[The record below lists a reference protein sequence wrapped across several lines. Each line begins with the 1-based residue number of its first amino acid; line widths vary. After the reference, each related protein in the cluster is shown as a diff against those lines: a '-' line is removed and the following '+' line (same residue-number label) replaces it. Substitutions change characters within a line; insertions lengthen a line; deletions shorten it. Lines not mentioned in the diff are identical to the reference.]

1 MVLFAKYKFD
11 NDTKSKYSHD
21 RRKHSLN
28 SNFKKCINV
37 NYMQDEVK
45 EIHYIY

>member
-1 MVLFAKYKFD
+1 MIQ
-11 NDTKSKYSHD
+11 NKYSHD
-21 RRKHSLN
+21 RKKHSLN
-28 SNFKKCINV
+28 SNFKKYINV